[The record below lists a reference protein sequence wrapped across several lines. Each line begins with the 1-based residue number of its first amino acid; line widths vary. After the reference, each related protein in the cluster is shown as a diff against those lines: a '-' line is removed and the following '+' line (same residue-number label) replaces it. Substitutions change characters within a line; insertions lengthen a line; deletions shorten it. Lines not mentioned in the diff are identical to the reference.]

1 MSSRRWRE
9 LKHLRLALLLFL
21 AFLLI
26 SSPILSADS
35 GRIISTIKT
44 EGATRSLL
52 IRDEYAFIGA
62 RDGLGIVDISDV
74 DKPKIISEIKLKGE
88 VLGISISGN
97 TLFAAVYRMGLV
109 IIDVS
114 HPGFPQVKE
123 VYEFKTAI
131 YNLLVAGSL
140 AYVASSQGLIILDIS
155 DKFTP
160 REIGLFETESAV
172 YDICINGD
180 WAYILD
186 NSCVEEYQGRL
197 YAVDISDPRHP
208 KPGSQLDL
216 PFPMKVVAV
225 DNYLYVADGGL
236 YVFDISAPSQPKKC
250 KAIFTGDIQQDL
262 AIDQTNLFVV
272 EKKGLHIFDITNP
285 KEPVKVNSLTIP
297 DSSYRISVRDQNVFI
312 ANYYEGLLII
322 GLE

>member
-1 MSSRRWRE
+1 M
-9 LKHLRLALLLFL
+9 KHLRLALLLFL

-35 GRIISTIKT
+35 GRIISTIQT
-44 EGATRSLL
+44 GGNPRSLL
-52 IRDEYAFIGA
+52 IHNEYAFIGKE
-62 RDGLGIVDISDV
+62 DGLSAVNISDV
-74 DKPKIISEIKLKGE
+74 NEPREFCGIKLKGE
-88 VLGISISGN
+88 VMGISISGN

-109 IIDVS
+109 IIDIT
-114 HPGFPQVKE
+114 HPGFPKVKK
-123 VYEFKTAI
+123 VYNIKAEILNVLTT
-131 YNLLVAGSL
+131 GSL
-140 AYVASSQGLIILDIS
+140 AYVASGRGLIILDIS
-155 DKFTP
+155 DKYAP

-208 KPGSQLDL
+208 KLGSQLDM
-216 PFPMKVVAV
+216 PFPVKVGVV
-225 DNYLYVADGGL
+225 NNCLYVAGGGL
-236 YVFDISAPSQPKKC
+236 YIFDISAPSQPKKC
-250 KAIFTGDIQQDL
+250 KAIFTGDFQQDL

-285 KEPVKVNSLTIP
+285 EEPVKVSSLTIP
-297 DSSYRISVRDQNVFI
+297 DSSYRISVRDKNVFI
-312 ANYYEGLLII
+312 ANYYKGLLILDS
-322 GLE
+322 GF

>member
-1 MSSRRWRE
+1 M
-9 LKHLRLALLLFL
+9 KHLRLALLLFL

-44 EGATRSLL
+44 KGATRSLL

-74 DKPKIISEIKLKGE
+74 DKPKIICEIKLKGE

-97 TLFAAVYRMGLV
+97 TLFAAVHTTGLA

-114 HPGFPQVKE
+114 HPEFPQVKK
-123 VYEFKTAI
+123 VYDIKAEILNVLA
-131 YNLLVAGSL
+131 AGSL
-140 AYVASSQGLIILDIS
+140 AYVASGRGLIILDIS
-155 DKFTP
+155 DKYSP